1 MTNKICEGTADRRLD
16 HVETLPDRQT
26 GFLLKCGSV
35 LSPHLGRVY
44 IGRGL
49 CVGLRQHGHHT
60 EQDLLYAL
68 DWGPALTAGLIAE
81 GVIAGRVEDTEV
93 TPLEVGPVN
102 CLGKEKIFFKSV
114 LITTAD

>member
-1 MTNKICEGTADRRLD
+1 MTNKICEGTADWRLD

-49 CVGLRQHGHHT
+49 CVWLRQHRHHT

-68 DWGPALTAGLIAE
+68 DWGPPLTARLVAE
-81 GVIAGRVEDTEV
+81 GIIARGVEDTEDHSNIGSGS
-93 TPLEVGPVN
+93 TLLARDRRN
-102 CLGKEKIFFKSV
+102 K
-114 LITTAD
+114 